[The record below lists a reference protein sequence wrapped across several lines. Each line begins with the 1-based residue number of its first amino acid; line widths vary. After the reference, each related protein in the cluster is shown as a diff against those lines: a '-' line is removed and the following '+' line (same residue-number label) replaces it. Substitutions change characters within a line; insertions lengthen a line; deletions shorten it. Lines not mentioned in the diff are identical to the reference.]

1 VSPATSEP
9 RPPSGDTG
17 DREPLPADLT
27 GPAGQTG
34 QVASDPVSSGQLPSD
49 PVSSGQLPSDPV
61 WSGQLPSDPVSS
73 GQPAT
78 GGRRPG
84 RAALVGLAT
93 AAGITLLGL
102 PIGLLWAALAPAVP
116 VRKTADGAA
125 LTQAQPEEFIAA
137 DGWFTLIGLCFG
149 VATAIAVWLLLRRR
163 RGPFG
168 LTVAVVGALGAAVVA
183 WQVGRRIGLAEYQ
196 RLLADAQVGDILN
209 RPPDLRAGG
218 FEWVLGVIP
227 TIQGNLLLPAFGVAV
242 MYTLLAGWSGYPSLR
257 PEPDHQRHDTGPG
270 VPAASE
276 SGAPVAAP
284 AAAANGAATVGIDG
298 SADATEVG
306 AAGRSSVAG
315 EPGLLDQAPAG
326 GDHAAGGEPQA
337 VSWGSSERPDPAA
350 APAPPEPGAAES
362 PRG

>member
-1 VSPATSEP
+1 MSPATSEP
-9 RPPSGDTG
+9 HPPSGDAG
-17 DREPLPADLT
+17 DGTSLPADPTVPAAQT
-27 GPAGQTG
+27 GPTAAG
-34 QVASDPVSSGQLPSD
+34 PVSAG
-49 PVSSGQLPSDPV
+49 PVPAGPPV
-61 WSGQLPSDPVSS
+61 G
-73 GQPAT
+73 

-84 RAALVGLAT
+84 LAALVGVAT

-116 VRKTADGAA
+116 VRKTADGAV

-168 LTVAVVGALGAAVVA
+168 LIVAVLGALGAAVVA

-242 MYTLLAGWSGYPSLR
+242 MYTLLAGWSGHPSLR
-257 PEPDHQRHDTGPG
+257 PEPDHLRYDAGPG
-270 VPAASE
+270 GPPAGTGTATVE
-276 SGAPVAAP
+276 TAGGFGAGGAGDVAE
-284 AAAANGAATVGIDG
+284 ANGAAVVTDPGTASDVPA
-298 SADATEVG
+298 ADQT
-306 AAGRSSVAG
+306 AG
-315 EPGLLDQAPAG
+315 
-326 GDHAAGGEPQA
+326 GGEPPV
-337 VSWGSSERPDPAA
+337 VSWGSSERPAPAA
-350 APAPPEPGAAES
+350 APAPPEPGATES

>member
-1 VSPATSEP
+1 V
-9 RPPSGDTG
+9 
-17 DREPLPADLT
+17 
-27 GPAGQTG
+27 PAGQTG
-34 QVASDPVSSGQLPSD
+34 PPPEPTASGARP
-49 PVSSGQLPSDPV
+49 
-61 WSGQLPSDPVSS
+61 
-73 GQPAT
+73 T

-102 PIGLLWAALAPAVP
+102 PMGLLWAALAPAVP

-137 DGWFTLIGLCFG
+137 DGWFTLVGLCFG

-168 LTVAVVGALGAAVVA
+168 LIVAVLGALGAAVVA

-242 MYTLLAGWSGYPSLR
+242 MYTLLAGWSGHPSLR
-257 PEPDHQRHDTGPG
+257 PEPDHLRYDAGPG
-270 VPAASE
+270 LPATAGT
-276 SGAPVAAP
+276 GAPLTAPAP
-284 AAAANGAATVGIDG
+284 AAAEGDG
-298 SADATEVG
+298 GDG
-306 AAGRSSVAG
+306 VAG
-315 EPGLLDQAPAG
+315 DRPAG
-326 GDHAAGGEPQA
+326 GGEPEA
-337 VSWGSSERPDPAA
+337 VSWGSWERPDPAA
-350 APAPPEPGAAES
+350 APARREPGATES